1 MTPTEQ
7 KKYDARLKRLQDAL
21 ALKEPDRVP
30 IDITGGCY
38 MIQRLGYTMAES
50 NYDETMDIG
59 KESSRRFMMYY

>member
-1 MTPTEQ
+1 MDLLKYVCLRIIKVEKEVYNMTPTEQ

-38 MIQRLGYTMAES
+38 MIQRLGYTMAE
-50 NYDETMDIG
+50 
-59 KESSRRFMMYY
+59 